1 MEKELTQ
8 ANFFEISDRMLARIF
23 QTIDQS
29 LKNVGKRTNIVD
41 EETNVS
47 YCVSYN
53 LDDSMII
60 SVVDLGP
67 TPNASLLPILE
78 PIYGEPRKNVR
89 QALGTQPR
97 LHDSYYVLGKRYN
110 EYQTGSIT
118 VGGEKKK

>member
-1 MEKELTQ
+1 MEKVQTQ
-8 ANFFEISDRMLARIF
+8 ANFFETSDRMLARIF

-29 LKNVGKRTNIVD
+29 LRNVGKRTNIVD

-78 PIYGEPRKNVR
+78 PLYGEPVKMYAKPWVLNPNYTILIMFWENVTMNT
-89 QALGTQPR
+89 TQG
-97 LHDSYYVLGKRYN
+97 LL
-110 EYQTGSIT
+110 Q
-118 VGGEKKK
+118 